1 MANTPPRSIV
11 AAVGIPEADPIF
23 EAIERHRAAYS
34 RLLSALFVLGPLLP
48 GEDGEQAAQAAAEE
62 AKSEADKNGMALTT
76 TQPTSLGGVIALLR
90 YVESFNAGQIRSPD
104 NADHS
109 ELESWPRISDD
120 DNTEGAAFVCA
131 VMSNIRRALTAA
143 KSSNPATL
151 EAEFHP
157 YPKVDDRSAAH

>member
-1 MANTPPRSIV
+1 MTEISKKKSVRHSSRWLWHPLTTP
-11 AAVGIPEADPIF
+11 DPIF

-48 GEDGEQAAQAAAEE
+48 GEDEEQAAQVAADE

-90 YVESFNAGQIRSPD
+90 YVESFNAGQLRSPD
-104 NADHS
+104 NDDHS
-109 ELESWPRISDD
+109 ELEFWPRICDV

-131 VMSNIRRALTAA
+131 VMSNIRRALETAA
-143 KSSNPATL
+143 KSSNRRLMKIRETA
-151 EAEFHP
+151 
-157 YPKVDDRSAAH
+157 